1 MSTYIG
7 MDFGK
12 KRIGVAYC
20 DDSETFCFGLP
31 TLLRTKI
38 PLAEILQQVFALID
52 AKKAVALVMGLPRN
66 MDGSEG
72 FMADAVY
79 DFADAL
85 LAARPELLIYLL
97 DERLTSKIAE
107 QHIRESGKAPSRHK
121 GLIDEEAARGIL
133 ADFLKTPPERR
144 NLYTAI

>member
-1 MSTYIG
+1 MSIYIG
-7 MDFGK
+7 LDYGK

-20 DDSETFCFGLP
+20 DESETFCFGLP
-31 TLLRTKI
+31 TVLRTKV
-38 PLAEILQQVFALID
+38 PLAVTVDQVLGLID
-52 AKKAVALVMGLPRN
+52 EKKAVAVVMGLPRN

-79 DFADAL
+79 GFAEAL
-85 LAARPELLIYLL
+85 LQVCPTLPIYLL

-107 QHIRESGKAPSRHK
+107 QHLRQAGKAPSRHK

-133 ADFLKTPPERR
+133 GDFLKTPLARR
-144 NLYTAI
+144 HLFKG

>member
-7 MDFGK
+7 MDYGK

-31 TLLRTKI
+31 TLARTKV
-38 PLAEILQQVFALID
+38 PLAETLQQVFALID
-52 AKKAVALVMGLPRN
+52 AKNAVALVMGLPRN

-85 LAARPELLIYLL
+85 LEKRPELPIYLL

-133 ADFLKTPPERR
+133 TDFLKTPPERR
-144 NLYTAI
+144 NLYSPI

>member
-7 MDFGK
+7 MDYGK

-20 DDSETFCFGLP
+20 DDSEAFCFGLP

-38 PLAEILQQVFALID
+38 PLTETLQQVLALID
-52 AKKAVALVMGLPRN
+52 AKKAVAVVMGLPRN

-85 LAARPELLIYLL
+85 LDLRPELSIYLL

-107 QHIRESGKAPSRHK
+107 QHLRQAGKAPSRYK

-144 NLYTAI
+144 HLYTAI

>member
-7 MDFGK
+7 MDYGK

-31 TLLRTKI
+31 TLARTKI
-38 PLAEILQQVFALID
+38 PLVETLNQVLALID
-52 AKKAVALVMGLPRN
+52 DKKAVALVMGLPRN

-85 LAARPELLIYLL
+85 LEKRPELPIYLL

-133 ADFLKTPPERR
+133 TDFLKMPLERR
-144 NLYTAI
+144 NLYSPI

>member
-1 MSTYIG
+1 MSIYIG
-7 MDFGK
+7 MDYGK

-31 TLLRTKI
+31 TLARTKV
-38 PLAEILQQVFALID
+38 PLDETLQQVLALID
-52 AKKAVALVMGLPRN
+52 DKKAVALVMGLPRN

-85 LAARPELLIYLL
+85 LDLRPELVIFLL

-107 QHIRESGKAPSRHK
+107 QHIREAGKAPSRHN

-133 ADFLKTPPERR
+133 TDFLKTPPERR
-144 NLYTAI
+144 NRYE

>member
-7 MDFGK
+7 MDYGK

-38 PLAEILQQVFALID
+38 PLTETLQQVLALID
-52 AKKAVALVMGLPRN
+52 AKKAVAVVMGLPRN

-85 LAARPELLIYLL
+85 LDLRPELSIYLL

-107 QHIRESGKAPSRHK
+107 QHLRQAGKAPSRHK

-144 NLYTAI
+144 HLYTAI